1 MERKENTAIRLVDI
15 DAERAFVMPFVTRF
29 SRKFYPEIAD
39 IVHTD
44 CFTDVQC
51 RHIWSAIEEIERNG
65 GEVNLYSVVTAL
77 RTKGVDIDMQLLNC
91 DYGNIVEIHP
101 TDAMYLR
108 DLADRR
114 KLYASLTAT
123 IEGVFDVSKPI
134 ESTISLAKEAIDDA
148 VGADAGDCNMA
159 KMMQDLLEGVQE
171 RMQGVDRSGMS
182 SGYTIID
189 EVGGLQPSDLNV
201 VAGESSQGKTAF
213 ALNVALNV
221 VKQNIPVAVYSL
233 EMGAAQ
239 LAARLACIDG
249 AELSSTDIQYKK
261 LNEDEFGRLY
271 STTMRMCNLPMYFN
285 FRSNHELAELE
296 HSVRRMQLTYGVRLV
311 VVDYLQLLSCDG
323 GGDRTNELAKITR
336 RLKNLAKDLGVCII
350 LLSQL
355 NRGDASNP
363 VPTIKRLRGSG
374 EIEEAADNIY
384 MVYRAERYGKEWPG
398 GWRTYPTH
406 NKALLFRGKSRNGGT
421 GERLLDFIPEYTK
434 FVDTNATPL
443 ASAEASAP
451 ASVTYEDSPFG

>member
-1 MERKENTAIRLVDI
+1 MGSQQEVRAKMLVDV

-29 SRKFYPEIAD
+29 SRKYYPEIAD
-39 IVHTD
+39 IVHAD
-44 CFTDVQC
+44 CFTDKEC
-51 RHIWSAIEEIERNG
+51 RAMWQAIEDLEKESR
-65 GEVNLYSVVTAL
+65 EVNVFNIYTTLKAKGIEIDLGALSMDVNVTDIRAEDAL
-77 RTKGVDIDMQLLNC
+77 
-91 DYGNIVEIHP
+91 
-101 TDAMYLR
+101 YLR

-114 KLYASLTAT
+114 KLYASLSSMLDGITT
-123 IEGVFDVSKPI
+123 LSTPI
-134 ESTISLAKEAIDDA
+134 ESTISRAKEAIDDA
-148 VGADAGDCNMA
+148 SGADIGDTTMA
-159 KMMQDLLEGVQE
+159 TMMKELLEGVQE
-171 RMQGVDRSGMS
+171 RMNGVDRSGVHC
-182 SGYTIID
+182 GYAIID

-213 ALNVALNV
+213 ALNIALNV
-221 VKQNIPVAVYSL
+221 VKQDIPVAVYSL
-233 EMGAAQ
+233 EMGASQ

-249 AELSSTDIQYKK
+249 ATMSSTDIQYKK
-261 LNEDEFGRLY
+261 LGEDEFGKLY
-271 STTMRMCNLPMYFN
+271 ATAMGLCHLPMYFN

-296 HSVRRMQLTYGVRLV
+296 HSVRRMQLTYGVRVV

-398 GWRTYPTH
+398 GWRTYTTH
-406 NKALLFRGKSRNGGT
+406 NKALVFRGKSRNGGT

-434 FVDTNATPL
+434 FIDTNSVPL
-443 ASAEASAP
+443 ASAE
-451 ASVTYEDSPFG
+451 SVSYEDSPFSR